1 MKYNKPITYNT
12 NPITSSRP
20 LRKLGRNLFFSL
32 GVPVENE
39 EPDLYEVNKNPA
51 IPRPKPLIPKE
62 IIPAFI
68 IETPENLAAVAFD
81 PIILFLLPNFV

>member
-32 GVPVENE
+32 GVPVEFTLIAL
-39 EPDLYEVNKNPA
+39 DLSSIAQNYM
-51 IPRPKPLIPKE
+51 
-62 IIPAFI
+62 FI
-68 IETPENLAAVAFD
+68 VAGD
-81 PIILFLLPNFV
+81 TLGCVKKYYDIHQNYDINSTCCSCIKL